1 MSGGQ
6 KMMRTNRNRR
16 QNNRRIGGGVNRVLE
31 STGPD
36 GKVRGN
42 SQQIIE
48 KYMAYSRDALLS
60 GDRIIAENYS
70 QHAEHYIRLH
80 NQQKEIEA
88 QRSAQHAS
96 RQASNGVGGPPHN
109 ARQHVKHDGASEAT
123 ESLPTDTPPRAKS
136 PDSPSTPA

>member
-1 MSGGQ
+1 
-6 KMMRTNRNRR
+6 MRTNRNRR
-16 QNNRRIGGGVNRVLE
+16 QTNRRVGGGINRVLE

-80 NQQKEIEA
+80 HHQKEIEA
-88 QRSAQHAS
+88 QRTAQQAS
-96 RQASNGVGGPPHN
+96 RQTGNGTGGQQRS
-109 ARQHVKHDGASEAT
+109 ARQPARPDGEA
-123 ESLPTDTPPRAKS
+123 ESLPTEPAPEAGTADG
-136 PDSPSTPA
+136 PSTAASS